1 MRRAAGA
8 VELVVRRAVA
18 HGIVDC
24 DLVARPDRNHGDD
37 GDLSVEAGVR
47 LARVIDVVR
56 RLVRVQRGKI
66 KALLDLRGVAADIVG
81 EVVELLGGD
90 QAPTPHSN
98 NLAGLNKLPSEYGLA
113 TGHVTISDF
122 ALFGEVSRRTLAHET
137 SAMARR
143 AVRFAVYSWA
153 VPSAPGSSSARKET
167 PTRGEAYEK
176 RIWASTKNAPRS
188 NFSRQRSGRYP
199 LPRRRPDPPR
209 RSERGRPAGAKAW
222 GA

>member
-1 MRRAAGA
+1 MVTSSPG
-8 VELVVRRAVA
+8 L
-18 HGIVDC
+18 IVM
-24 DLVARPDRNHGDD
+24 HGDD
-37 GDLSVEAGVR
+37 GDLSVEAGIR

-56 RLVRVQRGKI
+56 RLVRVQRGEI
-66 KALLDLRGVAADIVG
+66 EALLDLRGVAADIVG

-98 NLAGLNKLPSEYGLA
+98 DLAGLNELPSEYGLA

-176 RIWASTKNAPRS
+176 RIWASTKKCAS
-188 NFSRQRSGRYP
+188 IEF
-199 LPRRRPDPPR
+199 
-209 RSERGRPAGAKAW
+209 
-222 GA
+222 